1 MSAVVLGALLP
12 FFGTVL
18 GAASVLFMKCGFGG
32 KAQKILSGFAGGV
45 MVAASVWSLLIPA
58 INMARESGGGSLAF
72 IPAVTGL
79 LAGIFFLFLLDR
91 IISNA
96 SACGTK
102 DDDAFRKS
110 AMVLLAVTL
119 HNIPEGMAVGAVFA
133 GILADKEMVSLTGA
147 FILSIGITI
156 QNICGGYRKKEGF
169 SIWYFKR
176 CSRACQCTAYN
187 CIVSLLDTGNA
198 LSAFVCGGSHDICC
212 GGRIDPGSCQGRTEQ
227 CHDNGVCN
235 WICIDDG
242 LGCGTGVNTI
252 FDMQAELLQY
262 FVFYD

>member
-1 MSAVVLGALLP
+1 MSAVVLGTLLP
-12 FFGTVL
+12 FFGTVF
-18 GAASVLFMKCGFGG
+18 GAASVLFLKCGFSG

-58 INMARESGGGSLAF
+58 INMSRESGGGSLAF

-96 SACGTK
+96 STCGTK
-102 DDDAFRKS
+102 GDDAFRRS

-133 GILADKEMVSLTGA
+133 GILADQEMVSLTGA

-156 QNICGGYRKKEGF
+156 QNIPEGAII
-169 SIWYFKR
+169 SMPIY
-176 CSRACQCTAYN
+176 AA
-187 CIVSLLDTGNA
+187 
-198 LSAFVCGGSHDICC
+198 
-212 GGRIDPGSCQGRTEQ
+212 
-227 CHDNGVCN
+227 
-235 WICIDDG
+235 
-242 LGCGTGVNTI
+242 GTGKKKAFLYGILSGVVEPFGALLTI
-252 FDMQAELLQY
+252 LLSRYLIPVMPYLLSFAAGAMIYVVVEELIPEAAREEQSSITTMGFAIGFALMMALD
-262 FVFYD
+262 VALG

>member
-1 MSAVVLGALLP
+1 MSAVVLGTLLP
-12 FFGTVL
+12 FFGTVF
-18 GAASVLFMKCGFGG
+18 GAASVLFLKCGFSG

-58 INMARESGGGSLAF
+58 INMSRESGGGSLAF

-96 SACGTK
+96 STCGTK
-102 DDDAFRKS
+102 DDDAFRRS

-133 GILADKEMVSLTGA
+133 GILADQEMVSLTGA

-156 QNICGGYRKKEGF
+156 QNIPEGAII
-169 SIWYFKR
+169 SMPIY
-176 CSRACQCTAYN
+176 AA
-187 CIVSLLDTGNA
+187 
-198 LSAFVCGGSHDICC
+198 
-212 GGRIDPGSCQGRTEQ
+212 
-227 CHDNGVCN
+227 
-235 WICIDDG
+235 
-242 LGCGTGVNTI
+242 GTGKKKAFLYGILSGVVEPVGALLTI
-252 FDMQAELLQY
+252 VLSRYLIPVMPYLLSFAAGAMIYVVVEELIPEAAREEQSSITTMGFAIGFALMMALD
-262 FVFYD
+262 VALG

>member
-1 MSAVVLGALLP
+1 MSVVVFGTLLP
-12 FFGTVL
+12 FFGTVF
-18 GAASVLFMKCGFGG
+18 GAASVLFMKCGFSG

-45 MVAASVWSLLIPA
+45 MAAASVWSLLIPA
-58 INMARESGGGSLAF
+58 INMSRESEGGSLAF

-102 DDDAFRKS
+102 QDDAFRKS

-133 GILADKEMVSLTGA
+133 GIFADQEMVSLTGA

-156 QNICGGYRKKEGF
+156 QNIPEGAIISMPVYVAGIGKKKAFLYGILSGAVEP
-169 SIWYFKR
+169 
-176 CSRACQCTAYN
+176 
-187 CIVSLLDTGNA
+187 VSALLTIA
-198 LSAFVCGGSHDICC
+198 LSRYLIPVMPYLLSFAAGAMIYVVVEELIPEAA
-212 GGRIDPGSCQGRTEQ
+212 REEQ
-227 CHDNGVCN
+227 SSVTTMGFAIGFALMMALDVA
-235 WICIDDG
+235 
-242 LGCGTGVNTI
+242 LG
-252 FDMQAELLQY
+252 
-262 FVFYD
+262 